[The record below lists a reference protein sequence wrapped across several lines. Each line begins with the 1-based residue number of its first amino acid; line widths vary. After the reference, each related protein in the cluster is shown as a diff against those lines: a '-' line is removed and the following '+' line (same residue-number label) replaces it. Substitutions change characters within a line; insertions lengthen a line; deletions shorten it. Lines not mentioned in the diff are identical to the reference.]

1 MMNWIS
7 VNDRLPETDGESSH
21 KYDVLV
27 YIPKRDGTAQ
37 HGIYIGKLL
46 KVEPD
51 TNGSGNF
58 WRYPT
63 PGSPWTVWGWSYF
76 EKPIITHWMPLPE
89 LPVEK
94 EDAPKK
100 PVGEEYS
107 NDRFSGG
114 WDCSDEEYNYS
125 GYVRDV
131 LNAGW

>member
-1 MMNWIS
+1 MPI
-7 VNDRLPETDGESSH
+7 VNIPYTQHNLEALQEAMRAGTRIIYDGKEH
-21 KYDVLV
+21 FIKALTIGPLGVDIDVHLEPVV
-27 YIPKRDGTAQ
+27 YPAVAT
-37 HGIYIGKLL
+37 
-46 KVEPD
+46 
-51 TNGSGNF
+51 
-58 WRYPT
+58 
-63 PGSPWTVWGWSYF
+63 
-76 EKPIITHWMPLPE
+76 
-89 LPVEK
+89 EK